1 MNLSY
6 FHGKN
11 MAKFINRNQ
20 AGQILAEELK
30 EKGFE
35 KKGAIIY
42 ALPRG
47 GLPLGAEIAAALN
60 LPLDVI
66 MVRKIGAPL
75 HHELALGALVIF
87 NQELEIILNDEI
99 VHMIQPSEDYLKH
112 EIAAQIEL
120 IKQRQQAYGLSER
133 DIKNKDI
140 ILVDDGIATGATVKA
155 AISGLRKKHPKSITL
170 AVPVMPL
177 EHVSEFEALVDHLIC
192 PHMATDFAAVGQFYD
207 DFGEVTD
214 QDVISLLVG

>member
-1 MNLSY
+1 MAN
-6 FHGKN
+6 FKN
-11 MAKFINRNQ
+11 RED
-20 AGQILAEELK
+20 AGRKLAEQIK
-30 EKGFE
+30 EESFDDQNV
-35 KKGAIIY
+35 IIY
-42 ALPRG
+42 TLPRG
-47 GLPLGAEIAAALN
+47 GVPLGAEIAAALG

-99 VHMIQPSEDYLKH
+99 VAMIQPSEDYLKH

-120 IKQRQQAYGLSER
+120 IKQRQEAYGLAER
-133 DIKNKDI
+133 DIEGKDI

-177 EHVSEFEALVDHLIC
+177 DHASEFEALVDHLIC
-192 PHMATDFAAVGQFYD
+192 LHKAADFAAVGQFYD
-207 DFGEVTD
+207 DFSEVTD
-214 QDVISLLVG
+214 QDVILLLSNSETG